1 MPHSNNWY
9 LQYKYRCG
17 HFDSMLG
24 KYLHD
29 WRLEQLPVPCLS
41 VAVDLVGGNTVIR
54 DRRDAVHAIL
64 ECINLPVLS
73 VPI

>member
-1 MPHSNNWY
+1 
-9 LQYKYRCG
+9 
-17 HFDSMLG
+17 
-24 KYLHD
+24 
-29 WRLEQLPVPCLS
+29 LS